1 MTNLQRRL
9 QRLEAHLT
17 DLSGLVPKSQKWLE
31 YWDRQIYD
39 YMTNEQAEPVRFSV
53 EAVRAVMK
61 FMSDPES
68 SVGSIPAGID
78 E

>member
-9 QRLEAHLT
+9 HKLEAHLT
-17 DLSGLVPKSQKWLE
+17 DPSGLVPHSRKWLV
-31 YWDRQIYD
+31 YWDTQIHD

-61 FMSDPES
+61 FTTDPAS
-68 SVGSIPAGID
+68 LVGSIAGID